1 MSQLLLWALLNGV
14 ITGGVWVGI
23 VMLKRQRR
31 LAREQMEV
39 LEDVRRHLDSQ
50 EQLQERLAQL
60 EERLDFTERLLI
72 EEREGREGRRL
83 PPGSA

>member
-14 ITGGVWVGI
+14 ITGGGWVGI

-31 LAREQMEV
+31 LAREQMDV

-72 EEREGREGRRL
+72 EEREGRRL
-83 PPGSA
+83 PPGG

>member
-50 EQLQERLAQL
+50 EQLQERLAQV

>member
-1 MSQLLLWALLNGV
+1 MSQVLIWALLNGV

-23 VMLKRQRR
+23 VMLRRQRR
-31 LAREQMEV
+31 LAREQMDV

-50 EQLQERLAQL
+50 EQLKERMAAL

-72 EEREGREGRRL
+72 EEREARRL
-83 PPGSA
+83 PPAVS

>member
-1 MSQLLLWALLNGV
+1 MNQILVWALLNGV

-31 LAREQMEV
+31 LAREQMDV

-50 EQLQERLAQL
+50 ELLQERMAAL

-72 EEREGREGRRL
+72 EEREARRL
-83 PPGSA
+83 PPGE